1 MIVHPPSQDRDF
13 PIVAK
18 TILCDIAHFATGR
31 SRNPLPDLTL
41 GRHFQTGGGRFFL
54 LEVTERPF

>member
-13 PIVAK
+13 PNVAK
-18 TILCDIAHFATGR
+18 KILCEIVHFAAGR
-31 SRNPLPDLTL
+31 SHNPVPDLTL
-41 GRHFQTGGGRFFL
+41 GSHFQTGGGRFFL